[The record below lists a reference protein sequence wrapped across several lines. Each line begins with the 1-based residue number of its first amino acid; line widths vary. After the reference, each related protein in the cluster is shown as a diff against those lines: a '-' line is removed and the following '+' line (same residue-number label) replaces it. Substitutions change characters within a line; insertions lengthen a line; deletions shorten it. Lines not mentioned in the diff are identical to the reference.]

1 VGCLV
6 DTNVISELARR
17 KPDPGVIAWAGGVTR
32 LAISVIT
39 LDEIHF
45 GLARRPN
52 ERVRTWV
59 EAFFQR
65 HPVLEVTAPI
75 ARRAGELRGALAA
88 RGSVRHQA
96 DMLIAATAQAHQ
108 LTLVTRNIKD
118 FEQCG
123 IGLLNPFTTLSDA
136 S

>member
-1 VGCLV
+1 VGYLI
-6 DTNVISELARR
+6 DTCVLSELARR
-17 KPDPGVIAWAGGVTR
+17 KPDPAVIAWAGGVTR

-39 LDEIHF
+39 IDEIHF

-52 ERVRTWV
+52 ERVRAWI
-59 EAFFQR
+59 EAFFRR
-65 HPVLEVTAPI
+65 HPVLEVTTPI
-75 ARRAGELRGALAA
+75 AQRAGELRGALAA

-108 LTLVTRNIKD
+108 LTLVTRNTKD

-123 IGLLNPFTTLSDA
+123 IGLLNPFNDPV
-136 S
+136 

>member
-1 VGCLV
+1 VGYLV
-6 DTNVISELARR
+6 DTNVISELVRR
-17 KPDPGVIAWAGGVTR
+17 KPNPGVIAWAGGVTR

-39 LDEIHF
+39 LDQIHF
-45 GLARRPN
+45 GLAWRPN
-52 ERVRTWV
+52 ERVRAWV

-75 ARRAGELRGALAA
+75 ARRAGELRGALVT

-108 LTLVTRNIKD
+108 LTLVTRNTKD
-118 FEQCG
+118 FETCG
-123 IGLLNPFTTLSDA
+123 IGLLNPFSDA
-136 S
+136 V